1 MKPTIVGTWT
11 GWRIGAV
18 VAAVVL
24 TLALGACGS
33 GDSFVGGD
41 EGVDPVGAWG
51 LVEPGQPSLELH
63 PDGSFTGSDGC
74 NRIGGSWRLDGDQ
87 VVFSDVF
94 TTLMACEDI
103 DTWLS
108 RLATATVTE
117 DFLVVRDQGASRIG
131 TLQRSS

>member
-1 MKPTIVGTWT
+1 MKSNTVGTWT

-24 TLALGACGS
+24 TLALGACGWGDASS
-33 GDSFVGGD
+33 GSE
-41 EGVDPVGAWG
+41 EGIDPVGAWG
-51 LVEPGQPSLELH
+51 LAEPGQPSLELH
-63 PDGSFTGSDGC
+63 PDGNFTGTDGC

-94 TTLMACEDI
+94 TTLMACEGV

-117 DFLVVRDQGASRIG
+117 EFLVVRDQGASRIG
-131 TLQRSS
+131 TLQRGS